1 MAILGAATLLRSQS
15 QKFIRQ
21 ILSCIGRQAGVG
33 VTLFFDMFIISVA
46 IMAQIL
52 FIRALRAALLP
63 LCLFGVR
70 DHGV

>member
-1 MAILGAATLLRSQS
+1 M
-15 QKFIRQ
+15 
-21 ILSCIGRQAGVG
+21 G

-52 FIRALRAALLP
+52 LIRALRAAFLP